1 MFGDDG
7 FTFLDFLDIINP
19 LQHIPVV
26 STIYRDLTGDTL
38 DYGSRVAGGTL
49 FGGPIG
55 ALASVV
61 NVIFE
66 ETTGKDV
73 GAPLPSFSINN
84 IVFEVFYSWHLAC
97 NAIHACEGNVNAM
110 DEPSVVGSTQLAIL
124 PGGGGGEWRF
134 AIEHVM
140 ALFTDDSPDDDGT
153 MTAQAV
159 PEADFETAAG
169 GTVNE
174 PESDIPWTSPLPAPV
189 KELALAPLP
198 PSPSIA
204 APQPIAPPAHGEGGQ
219 WLSNRS
225 FLTEDSVA
233 GPAATGGGASP
244 HSPIGAPLRPTAAN
258 KQDATPSDTMAA
270 LLRES
275 EKESDAYAAIQ
286 QRKASA
292 MPGSPKADHAEAGEA
307 TRPPAGAVASEGGWF
322 SEVMLSAFAKY
333 QESAELARTTLPTV
347 SLTN

>member
-1 MFGDDG
+1 MDEPSVVGSTQLAILPGGAENGASPLSDDGIQLFGDDG

-49 FGGPIG
+49 FGRPIG

-73 GAPLPSFSINN
+73 G
-84 IVFEVFYSWHLAC
+84 
-97 NAIHACEGNVNAM
+97 
-110 DEPSVVGSTQLAIL
+110 
-124 PGGGGGEWRF
+124 
-134 AIEHVM
+134 EHVM

-292 MPGSPKADHAEAGEA
+292 MPG
-307 TRPPAGAVASEGGWF
+307 
-322 SEVMLSAFAKY
+322 
-333 QESAELARTTLPTV
+333 
-347 SLTN
+347 